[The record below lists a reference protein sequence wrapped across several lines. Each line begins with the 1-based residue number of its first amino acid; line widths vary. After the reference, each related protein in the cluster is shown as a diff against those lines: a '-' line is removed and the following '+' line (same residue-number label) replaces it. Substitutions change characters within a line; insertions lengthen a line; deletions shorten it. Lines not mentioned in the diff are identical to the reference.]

1 MEYQLRTLI
10 ALASTVVALWLAA
23 GSVAHADNPPRFPP
37 EHEEV
42 LSGGAHALLFKHDRE
57 PARAAEASPA
67 DVERDDA
74 PRLALNVRMN
84 SAQCVRNSIPCI
96 PLGGLG
102 RSETTLA
109 ATNDGERIV
118 GAWNNADGL
127 LRPPFNDVLPG
138 AHGVTAYA
146 FSVDGGRTWTDRGAP
161 PAFRAG
167 ADTIISASDPWLDRG
182 GKDRSTFYFANLA
195 INDEGEAPAL
205 GQLSATGDGDVVPR
219 GVSVHRGQFR
229 DESFVWEDGHLIE
242 PPHPG
247 DLYDKD
253 AIAMAK
259 DDSGA
264 GYVTISN
271 FLTLCGRPAFGFG
284 QVEVWRTHDSGNTW
298 NGPAIA
304 APDLTFN
311 TANPSDPSCG
321 NGGVLQTS
329 SVPAIGPAGEVY
341 VVWQRGPT
349 LTVGAASPDANIA
362 VARSPNGGVS
372 FDTPVTVSAINSIR
386 QDPPVGFNK
395 TRINDHP
402 RIAVATS
409 GRNRGRV
416 YVTFASAVAPVPP
429 QGQPRFEACPP
440 DVRLTRFLLCVPQSV
455 ISSQVFV
462 SHSDDQGRTW
472 SAPIPLAG
480 PVPPS
485 GLKRWWPVVSV
496 EQGGA
501 VDVIYYES
509 QEKAI
514 GTTCDVHMAPLFID
528 LVHEI
533 GPAVSLVDTF
543 RVRSRDGG
551 LTFDPPTRL
560 TTATSNWCTTRSD
573 ISANF
578 GDYIG
583 SAAVDHGV
591 LASWTDGRAGV
602 PDAFFAPGRVEEGD

>member
-1 MEYQLRTLI
+1 MLI
-10 ALASTVVALWLAA
+10 VLVSAVIAAWLTMSTVALAD
-23 GSVAHADNPPRFPP
+23 GGQPRFPA
-37 EHEEV
+37 EHEDF
-42 LSGGAHALLFKHDRE
+42 LSAGAHALLFEHDRE
-57 PARAAEASPA
+57 RTHTAATPPTEIARG
-67 DVERDDA
+67 DA
-74 PRLALNVRMN
+74 PLIANIRMN
-84 SAQCVRNSIPCI
+84 GPQCVPNSAPCV

-109 ATNDGERIV
+109 ATSDGDRIV

-127 LRPPFNDVLPG
+127 LRPPFADVLSG
-138 AHGVTAYA
+138 AHGVTAYG
-146 FSVDGGRTWTDRGAP
+146 FSIDGGRTWTDRGAP

-167 ADTIISASDPWLDRG
+167 ADSIITASDPWLDRG
-182 GKDRSTFYFANLA
+182 GKDKSTFYFANLA
-195 INDEGEAPAL
+195 INDEQDPPPTGQASTGE
-205 GQLSATGDGDVVPR
+205 DGEVVPR
-219 GVSVHRGQFR
+219 GISIHRGHFR
-229 DESFVWEDGHLIE
+229 DDNFVWDDGHLIE

-259 DDSGA
+259 DGSGA

-271 FLTLCGRPAFGFG
+271 FLALCGKPAFGFG
-284 QVEVWRTHDSGNTW
+284 QVEVWRTQDGGTTW

-304 APDLTFN
+304 GPDLTFN
-311 TANPSDPSCG
+311 ADHPSAPNCG
-321 NGGVLQTS
+321 DGGILQQS
-329 SVPAIGPAGEVY
+329 SSPAIGPAGEVY

-349 LTVGAASPDANIA
+349 LTVGAASPTTDIV
-362 VARSPNGGVS
+362 VARSLSGGVS
-372 FDTPVTVSAINSIR
+372 FEGPVTVSTINSMR

-409 GRNRGRV
+409 GRNAGRV
-416 YVTFASAVAPVPP
+416 YVTFASAVAPVPA
-429 QGQPRFEACPP
+429 QGQPRLDACPP
-440 DVRLTRFLLCVPQSV
+440 DVGLTRFLLCVPQSL
-455 ISSQVFV
+455 ISTQVFV

-472 SAPIPLAG
+472 SPPTPLAG
-480 PVPPS
+480 PVPPT

-496 EQGGA
+496 EPGGA
-501 VDVIYYES
+501 VGVVYYES

-514 GTTCDVHMAPLFID
+514 GTTCDVHMPPLAID

-543 RVRSRDGG
+543 RVRSVDGS
-551 LTFDPPTRL
+551 LTFGPPSRL
-560 TTATSNWCTTRSD
+560 STATSNWCATRSD

-583 SAAVDHGV
+583 SAAVEGGV
-591 LASWTDGRAGV
+591 LAAWADGRAGV
-602 PDAFFAPGRVEEGD
+602 PDAFFAAARGEEGE

>member
-1 MEYQLRTLI
+1 VI
-10 ALASTVVALWLAA
+10 ALWLAL
-23 GSVAHADNPPRFPP
+23 GPVARADGPPRFPP
-37 EHEEV
+37 EHEEL
-42 LSGGAHALLFKHDRE
+42 LSAGAHALLFEHDRE
-57 PARAAEASPA
+57 PGHAAQRSGGDA
-67 DVERDDA
+67 DRDDA
-74 PRLALNVRMN
+74 RRAVLNVRMN
-84 SAQCVRNSIPCI
+84 SAQCVANSNPCV

-109 ATNDGERIV
+109 ATSDGERIV

-127 LRPPFNDVLPG
+127 LRPPFDDALPG
-138 AHGVTAYA
+138 AHGVTAYG

-161 PAFRAG
+161 PSFRAG
-167 ADTIISASDPWLDRG
+167 PDAIISGSDPWLDRG

-195 INDEGEAPAL
+195 INDEGAPPAL
-205 GQLSATGDGDVVPR
+205 GAASSTEDDLGHVVPR
-219 GVSVHRGQFR
+219 GVSVHRGHFR
-229 DESFVWEDGHLIE
+229 DGSFVWEDGHLLE

-259 DDSGA
+259 DGSGA
-264 GYVTISN
+264 GYVTTSN

-284 QVEVWRTHDSGNTW
+284 QVEVWRTHDSGTIW
-298 NGPAIA
+298 SGPAIA

-311 TANPSDPSCG
+311 TANPADSSCG

-362 VARSPNGGVS
+362 VARSLNGGVS
-372 FDTPVTVSAINSIR
+372 FDPPVTVSTINSIR

-429 QGQPRFEACPP
+429 QGQPRFDACPP

-455 ISSQVFV
+455 ISSQVFI
-462 SHSDDQGRTW
+462 SHSDDQGLTW
-472 SAPIPLAG
+472 SAPVPLAP

-496 EQGGA
+496 EQNGA
-501 VDVIYYES
+501 VDVIFYES
-509 QEKAI
+509 QEKSI
-514 GTTCDVHMAPLFID
+514 GTTCDVHMPPLVID

-551 LTFDPPTRL
+551 RSFDAPTRL

-583 SAAVDHGV
+583 SASVDHGV

-602 PDAFFAPGRVEEGD
+602 PDAFFAPARLEEET